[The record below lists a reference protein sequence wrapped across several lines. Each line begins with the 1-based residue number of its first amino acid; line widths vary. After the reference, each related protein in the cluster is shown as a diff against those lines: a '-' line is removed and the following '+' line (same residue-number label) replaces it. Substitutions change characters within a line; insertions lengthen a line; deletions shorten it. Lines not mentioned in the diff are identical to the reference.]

1 MARMGEAETDHSLQ
15 LRTGRS
21 IPILGLGT
29 SPMRG
34 REAYDAIRFALE
46 AGYRLIDTA
55 TSYRNQEEV
64 GRAIRDSGLARE
76 EIFITTKVPGENA
89 GRERPTL
96 EDSLAQLGMDHVD
109 LWLIHSPPGGSPGV
123 EMWRA
128 LLQLRE
134 EGKARDVGVSNYSP
148 VQVEALI
155 DATGE
160 APVVNQIRWS
170 PALYDG
176 ARLQHSRQH
185 DVVLE
190 GYSPLNASDLADPV
204 IGEVAAAHGAT
215 PAQVILRWH
224 VDTGVVTI
232 PKSARPERLRENLDV
247 FGFRLSPEEVGRLN
261 GLGA

>member
-15 LRTGRS
+15 LHTGRT

-34 REAYDAIRFALE
+34 RQAYDAVRSALE

-64 GRAIRDSGLARE
+64 GRAIRDSGVARD
-76 EIFITTKVPGENA
+76 EIFVTTKVPGENA

-96 EDSLAQLGMDHVD
+96 EESLAQLGMDHVD
-109 LWLIHSPPGGSPGV
+109 LWLIHSPPGGGPGV

-128 LLQLRE
+128 LLKLRE
-134 EGKARDVGVSNYSP
+134 EGKARDVGVSNYKP
-148 VQVEALI
+148 AQIEALI

-160 APVVNQIRWS
+160 PPAVNQIRWS
-170 PALYDG
+170 PALYDA
-176 ARLQHSRQH
+176 ARLEHSRRYG
-185 DVVLE
+185 VVLE
-190 GYSPLNASDLADPV
+190 GYSPLKASDLADPM
-204 IGEVAAAHGAT
+204 IGEVAASHGVT

-224 VDTGVVTI
+224 LDTGVVAI
-232 PKSARPERLRENLDV
+232 PKSARPERLRENFDV
-247 FGFRLSPEEVGRLN
+247 FGFRLNPEEVARLN
-261 GLGA
+261 GLGR